1 METPKPLVLNPRAKN
16 YYHRAAPDK
25 HSHFQHTFQVSWTV
39 SSYSLC
45 NLHESASPSRG
56 PALPFSRYFIRFRKK
71 KVSKMRYDED
81 YCSLSWYKVKCY
93 RYGSLLL
100 YLKSGEST
108 CSFLKHWFQFT
119 LRFSLSQYTH
129 TGAVHTRLIQVL
141 VYETWHLSYFLLHR
155 SPVRIK
161 NFSS

>member
-25 HSHFQHTFQVSWTV
+25 RGHFQHTFQVSWTV

-45 NLHESASPSRG
+45 NLHESASPSRR
-56 PALPFSRYFIRFRKK
+56 PVLPFSRYFIRFRKE
-71 KVSKMRYDED
+71 KVSKMRQDEY

-108 CSFLKHWFQFT
+108 RSFSKH
-119 LRFSLSQYTH
+119 LISICNVLLSLSVHTN

-141 VYETWHLSYFLLHR
+141 VYET
-155 SPVRIK
+155 
-161 NFSS
+161 